1 MVYVSDKNGEP
12 LMPTTRYGHIRILLK
27 ERKAVVVKERPFTV
41 KLLYDVDEAGN
52 EKIILGMDP
61 GRTNIGLCAVTEDGV
76 SLISANAVT
85 RNKKIPKL
93 MSDRREYR
101 TKHRHLKRRCVRQR
115 RAKSAGTTGMPVI
128 RRKLPKCDV
137 DIECHDIKNKE
148 VRFCNRKRPEGWLT
162 PTARQLLETHINL
175 IKTMMKILPVSDV
188 VIELNRFNFMTMD
201 NPNIKSWQYQKGPL
215 YKKGSVNDAVY
226 EAQEGKCLLCDN
238 DIDHYHHVVPKSKGG
253 SNTIDNIVGL
263 CKDCHH
269 KVHTTKEAFLDL
281 QKKKNGLNK
290 KYGALSVLNQII
302 PYLIDELSDMFP
314 GHIYVTD
321 GKSTKA
327 FRDDHNIEKDHYL
340 DAYCIACS
348 ILDIKKADPPED
360 SFTIYQYRRHDRM
373 ACHKE
378 NVDRKYYKDGKLV
391 ATNRHK
397 RAEQKPDSLD
407 EYRKTHSQAY
417 ISELTVKEHSPQ
429 YKDMSRIMPG
439 ALMRDTATSRLFVMN
454 NSEGRHN
461 GKVDYYISTDM
472 SKHWASRCQSVRY
485 NTGLVFI

>member
-1 MVYVSDKNGEP
+1 
-12 LMPTTRYGHIRILLK
+12 MPTTRYGHIRILLK
-27 ERKAVVVKERPFTV
+27 EKKAVVVKERPFTV

-52 EKIILGMDP
+52 GKIILGIDP
-61 GRTNIGLCAVTEDGV
+61 GRTNIGLCAVTEDGT
-76 SLISANAVT
+76 SFISANAAT

-128 RRKLPKCDV
+128 RRRLPKCDV

-148 VRFCNRKRPEGWLT
+148 VRFCNRRRSEGWLT

-175 IKTMMKILPVSDV
+175 IKTMMKILPISDI
-188 VIELNRFNFMTMD
+188 VIELNKFDFVAMD
-201 NPNIKSWQYQKGPL
+201 DPNVKAWEYGKGPL

-226 EAQEGKCLLCDN
+226 EVQKGKCLLCGN
-238 DIDHYHHVVPKSKGG
+238 DIDHYHHVAPKSKGG
-253 SNTIDNIVGL
+253 SNTINNIVGL
-263 CKDCHH
+263 CKYCHH
-269 KVHTTKEAFLDL
+269 KVHTTKEASLEL
-281 QKKKNGLNK
+281 QKKKDGLNK

-302 PYLIDELSDMFP
+302 PYLIAELVKLFP
-314 GHIYVTD
+314 GHVFVTD
-321 GKSTKA
+321 GRSTKA

-348 ILDIKKADPPED
+348 ILDIEEADPPED

-378 NVDRKYYKDGKLV
+378 NVDRKYYEDGKLV

-397 RAEQKPDSLD
+397 REEQKSDSLD
-407 EYRKTHSQAY
+407 EYREAHSKAY
-417 ISELTVKEHSPQ
+417 ISELTVKEHITQ
-429 YKDMSRIMPG
+429 YKDMDRIMPG
-439 ALMRDTATSRLFVMN
+439 ALMRDKATNRLFILN
-454 NSEGRHN
+454 ASHGREH
-461 GKVDYYISTDM
+461 GEVSYYISPDM
-472 SKHWASRCQSVRY
+472 TKHRAKRCETVRY
-485 NTGLVFI
+485 NTGLVFV